1 MAKRQSRLLKAAYS
15 SYERRRMFC
24 ALTSNHGGVHVP
36 MLGTSQLYAS
46 GAYSDSMRNNTG
58 RSFPQCRLDAWQR
71 PGNLRQAGNTYI
83 LSAATVSA
91 SSSQSECP
99 PSAILI

>member
-71 PGNLRQAGNTYI
+71 PGNLRQASDVHTYE
-83 LSAATVSA
+83 APTVSA
-91 SSSQSECP
+91 SSSQAAGP
-99 PSAILI
+99 PY

>member
-24 ALTSNHGGVHVP
+24 ALTSNQGGVHMP
-36 MLGTSQLYAS
+36 ILGISQLYAS

-71 PGNLRQAGNTYI
+71 PGNLRRASYLHTYQQ
-83 LSAATVSA
+83 LQCRRRQVRAAK
-91 SSSQSECP
+91 P
-99 PSAILI
+99 PY